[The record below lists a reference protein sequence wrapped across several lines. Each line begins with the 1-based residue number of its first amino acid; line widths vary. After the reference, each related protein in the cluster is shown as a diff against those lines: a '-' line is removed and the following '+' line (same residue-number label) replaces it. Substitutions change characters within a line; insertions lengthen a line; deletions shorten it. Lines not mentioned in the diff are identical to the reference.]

1 MMALLRLLAPVLAAA
16 SVSACGV
23 SSVSELSERTPP
35 QLATASSSAP
45 GTAVPA
51 GSASAQP
58 AAAGQDSA
66 IRKVVQ
72 TYTAMADP
80 ASKAYKIGPLD
91 VLDITVFKVP
101 DLTKTV
107 RVSEAGTINF
117 PLVGEIEA
125 GGKTAREV
133 EQMLTKGL
141 GTKYLQN
148 PQISVFVKEHNSQRI
163 TVEGAVKKPGV
174 VPMAGGV
181 SLLQAIAQSGGLDD
195 VAASTAVVFR
205 MTNGK
210 RLAAK
215 YDIADIRAGR
225 AEDPQL
231 QSGDVVIVPTSDV
244 KEGINMVVKFLP
256 LATIIPLL

>member
-1 MMALLRLLAPVLAAA
+1 MTALSKFLAPALAAVLA
-16 SVSACGV
+16 SACGI
-23 SSVSELSERTPP
+23 SSSSDSMGGKP
-35 QLATASSSAP
+35 QLAVASNPAP
-45 GTAVPA
+45 APAANA
-51 GSASAQP
+51 GSAPAQVSP
-58 AAAGQDSA
+58 AAQNAALQ
-66 IRKVVQ
+66 KVVQ
-72 TYTAMADP
+72 TYTAMGDP
-80 ASKAYKIGPLD
+80 KSNSYKIGPLD

-101 DLTKTV
+101 DLSKTIQ
-107 RVSEAGTINF
+107 VSEAGTINF

-133 EQMLTKGL
+133 EQVLTKGL

-256 LATIIPLL
+256 LAYLIPLL